1 MFYAAPC
8 PTDFFTTLETRHRRS
23 LCSSS
28 KNVDRGILQL
38 QSGEKFGRACHQVNG
53 KTVPAFL
60 KSGYPQRKTINNFN
74 AFLFFLSLSLSVL
87 FFSLP
92 FLPIC
97 VFYTN
102 FTPTDPFTISQ
113 PQNPAI
119 DEFYGFQKRCS
130 KYFQGSEIVWNVR
143 SGHGIIWTTRPDFLT
158 ILNEPFATLKLQN

>member
-74 AFLFFLSLSLSVL
+74 AFLFFS
-87 FFSLP
+87 FSLTLCAFFLSP
-92 FLPIC
+92 FSSYLRILHKLHP
-97 VFYTN
+97 
-102 FTPTDPFTISQ
+102 DRSFTILQ

-119 DEFYGFQKRCS
+119 DEFYGFQKQSS
-130 KYFQGSEIVWNVR
+130 KYFQGSEIV
-143 SGHGIIWTTRPDFLT
+143 
-158 ILNEPFATLKLQN
+158 